1 MRITTEELTTL
12 AIELLVKNSVPESA
26 AQTCAAV
33 LVDAELEGLSSHGI
47 MRLPI
52 YVAAIKRG
60 QLDPAGQVLITETGP
75 ATAAADGGNTL
86 GQVVSVA
93 AMDAAIELAQN
104 AGVGVVTA
112 RNSNH
117 NGAGSYYVQMATE
130 QGLIGICA
138 TNSPPGIAPW
148 GGKEAYLGTNPIAFG
163 FPTKS
168 NPVIIDLSLS
178 VVARGKVIQ
187 AAKAGKPI
195 PAGWA
200 LDSNGN
206 PTTDP
211 QAALAGAMLPLGGA
225 KGFALA
231 LAVEILSAVLGGASF
246 GSHVVSILEEN
257 SEPANVGH
265 WFMALDPARFG
276 IPELFLDN
284 IETLL
289 MELKDIPL
297 AQGHAEIR
305 IPGAQR
311 AANRRRLLEEGI
323 EISDDLYNSL
333 QAG

>member
-1 MRITTEELTTL
+1 MKLTTEELASL
-12 AIELLVKNSVPESA
+12 AIELLVKNNVPESA
-26 AQTCAAV
+26 ARTCAAV

-52 YVAAIKRG
+52 YLAAIKRG
-60 QLDPAGQVLITETGP
+60 QLDPFGQVLITQTGA

-93 AMDAAIELAQN
+93 AMDAAIELARD
-104 AGVGVVTA
+104 AGIGMVTA

-117 NGAGSYYVQMATE
+117 NGAASYYVQMATE
-130 QGLIGICA
+130 QGLIGISA

-148 GGKEAYLGTNPIAFG
+148 GGKEPYLGTNPIAFG
-163 FPTKS
+163 FPTKGD
-168 NPVIIDLSLS
+168 PVIIDLSLS

-200 LDSNGN
+200 LDKDGN
-206 PTTDP
+206 PTDA
-211 QAALAGAMLPLGGA
+211 QAALGGAMLPLGGA

-231 LAVEILSAVLGGASF
+231 LAVEILAAVVGGAAF

-257 SEPANVGH
+257 TEPANVGH
-265 WFMALDPARFG
+265 WFMVIDPARFG
-276 IPELFLDN
+276 VPEVFLDN
-284 IETLL
+284 LETLL
-289 MELKDIPL
+289 SELKTIPL

-311 AANRRRLLEEGI
+311 AATRRRLLSDGI
-323 EISDDLYNSL
+323 QIPDELYNSL
-333 QAG
+333 HVG